1 MMTSDSTQHRYIR
14 WFEEIGIEDA
24 AVVGGKGK
32 MS

>member
-1 MMTSDSTQHRYIR
+1 MTSDILRHRHIR